1 MGKVKESDQA
11 RQQSSSETTKS
22 FELELIILKE
32 AITNDNEIL
41 LETTN
46 TINR

>member
-1 MGKVKESDQA
+1 MGKVKESDQE
-11 RQQSSSETTKS
+11 RQQASAEPAKP

-32 AITNDNEIL
+32 AITNDNETL
-41 LETTN
+41 LQSTN